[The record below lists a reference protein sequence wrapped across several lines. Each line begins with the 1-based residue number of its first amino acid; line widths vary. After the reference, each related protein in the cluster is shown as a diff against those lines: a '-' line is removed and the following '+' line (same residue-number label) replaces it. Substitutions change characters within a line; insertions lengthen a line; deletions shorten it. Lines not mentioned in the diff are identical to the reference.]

1 MILNSNIDTIIF
13 DLGNTI
19 LPISPTKTINNL
31 KTIGLTNNKLESMN
45 RLFINYELGKIT
57 TLFFIQEIKKNISK
71 KVPHQEII
79 DAWNAMILDYP
90 QPHIDFLQ
98 EMKRKYQI
106 ILLSNTNELH
116 YNCFIEKAK
125 KKGVIFEAL
134 FHATYYSHKLGMRK
148 PQTDIFEF
156 VIESHHLSPQKTL
169 FVDDLEEN
177 IIVAENLGLTT
188 YHLKNNHNILDLS

>member
-125 KKGVIFEAL
+125 KKGVILEAL
-134 FHATYYSHKLGMRK
+134 FRVTYYSHKLGMRK
-148 PQTDIFEF
+148 PQSDIFEF
-156 VIESHHLSPQKTL
+156 VIESHHLSPQRTL

-177 IIVAENLGLTT
+177 IIVAENMGLTT
-188 YHLKNNHNILDLS
+188 YHIKNNRNILDLS